1 VRWRAQTIVQRH
13 GALRARRPQLKR
25 DPLDSAVKI
34 MIREL
39 ALLMVA
45 LPGALAGQRPFT
57 LPGDSLV
64 PGTYTIRICRASCDS
79 PTDSTVLVV
88 GTVVLLPKPVPR
100 RLISSP
106 IHADYY
112 HPYLNACFDLKK
124 VRLSAYTHAGLFPS
138 GMVGWDRDPRDS
150 LVQFSLYWSPDAR
163 YWVKVRATGTELRGH
178 GQSQGFGSGP
188 AVDSVYGWRVG
199 PPDQAKCIAA
209 AKE

>member
-1 VRWRAQTIVQRH
+1 
-13 GALRARRPQLKR
+13 
-25 DPLDSAVKI
+25 

-64 PGTYTIRICRASCDS
+64 PGTYTIRICRASCGS

>member
-1 VRWRAQTIVQRH
+1 
-13 GALRARRPQLKR
+13 
-25 DPLDSAVKI
+25 

-138 GMVGWDRDPRDS
+138 GDRKSTRLNS
-150 LVQFSLYWSPDAR
+150 S
-163 YWVKVRATGTELRGH
+163 H
-178 GQSQGFGSGP
+178 G
-188 AVDSVYGWRVG
+188 Y
-199 PPDQAKCIAA
+199 
-209 AKE
+209 